1 MSLKSVMI
9 EEKEGKYTFCIFPM
23 LQNDDEL
30 ILSKD
35 RSGKTVIASGSARQE
50 LTVDKNTLEKLS
62 YAYVLVKNGEKYD
75 TPVRVLTRPP
85 RVHKILLQSE
95 GQVKIVQKEFDQ
107 YTRPAGLL
115 LKFVQGQEERG
126 EVSLGSGVFAFDLAQ
141 AGIVFE
147 EKIAVEVQMRFRLAD
162 ENQTAIFGPVISM
175 VMVISPPAIEQIV
188 REEKGIELKLAEE
201 PALPLYAK
209 IYRDGQ
215 AIGGALQCVRRE
227 TGCGGKDA
235 AAKKDTNEKDEKKGN
250 ADIKYMVFTDTLNL
264 TEGCYALSVSCMNER
279 TASYWSAPLP
289 VLTGYPVIRSARL
302 ETQGWT
308 IRMQEKGYYC
318 WQGQYGWTD
327 QIQTTDGMKP
337 EIRYADRC
345 GSAVSLGPAAR
356 ITEST
361 QDYFAVKDG
370 FYCREEQ
377 TGNRTMS
384 EKYVEWDNPS
394 FRITE
399 KNGIWNLG
407 IKEGCH
413 GTVAQDFR
421 ELLVKECTSYAQLEE
436 LSESFGD
443 IALRPKDMLAVR
455 YGYRPDQG
463 ACDIRAGMSLCF
475 DYEQY
480 QNIPEDDR
488 RTDSGEGPE
497 TVSDRNL
504 SGFTGGGS
512 SMFYS
517 ILRDGAVTFEPFAQE
532 MVQNGRL
539 TVESPQ
545 IEQDGRAAMGAGIWD
560 TLFAQFHAPFVK
572 LLYPAQW
579 KQSGHLNHGSMYYY
593 DNVCLAAA
601 DSYDKLE
608 EAVRRFQDQSK
619 PSGEAAYVC
628 FRGRT
633 AVKLMIH
640 IFVEGHPQT
649 CALGTT
655 LGDIMTAYGLGRNV
669 LLERLYEERYI
680 PFMDT
685 NEKLPLYIGDRICS
699 R

>member
-9 EEKEGKYTFCIFPM
+9 EEKEGKYAFCIFPM
-23 LQNDDEL
+23 LQKNDEL

-35 RSGKTVIASGSARQE
+35 RSGKTVIASGSVNQE
-50 LTVDKNTLEKLS
+50 LTVDKNILEKLS

-85 RVHKILLQSE
+85 KVHKILLQSE
-95 GQVKIVQKEFDQ
+95 GQVKIVQKELTQ

-162 ENQTAIFGPVISM
+162 ENQTVIFGPVISM
-175 VMVISPPAIEQIV
+175 VMVINPPAIEQIV
-188 REEKGIELKLAEE
+188 REENRIELKLAKE
-201 PALPLYAK
+201 PALPLFAR

-215 AIGGALQCVRRE
+215 EICGVLQCER
-227 TGCGGKDA
+227 KDNV
-235 AAKKDTNEKDEKKGN
+235 DIRYTVSTN
-250 ADIKYMVFTDTLNL
+250 TLNL
-264 TEGCYALSVSCMNER
+264 KEGCYALSVSCMNEQM
-279 TASYWSAPLP
+279 ASYWSAPLP
-289 VLTGYPVIRSARL
+289 LLTEYPVIRSARL
-302 ETQGWT
+302 EAQGWA

-337 EIRYADRC
+337 EISYAYQC
-345 GSAVSLGPAAR
+345 GSVTSLGPAAR
-356 ITEST
+356 ITESA
-361 QDYFAVKDG
+361 QDYFVIKDG
-370 FYCREEQ
+370 FYCREKQ
-377 TGNRTMS
+377 SSNRTMS
-384 EKYVEWDNPS
+384 EKYVEYNNNS
-394 FRITE
+394 FSIKE
-399 KNGIWNLG
+399 KNGSWSLG
-407 IKEGCH
+407 INEGCH
-413 GTVAQDFR
+413 ETVAQDFR
-421 ELLVKECTSYAQLEE
+421 ELLVKECTSYAQIEE

-463 ACDIRAGMSLCF
+463 ACDIRAGMCLCF

-488 RTDSGEGPE
+488 WTVSGEKPE
-497 TVSDRNL
+497 TLSDRNL
-504 SGFTGGGS
+504 SGFTGSGS
-512 SMFYS
+512 SMFHS

-532 MVQNGRL
+532 TVQSGRL

-545 IEQDGRAAMGAGIWD
+545 VEQDGRVAMGAGIWD

-593 DNVCLAAA
+593 DNVCLVAA

-619 PSGEAAYVC
+619 PSEEAAYVC

-655 LGDIMTAYGLGRNV
+655 LGDIMNAYGLGRNV
-669 LLERLYEERYI
+669 LLERLYEEQYI
-680 PFMDT
+680 PFMDA

>member
-1 MSLKSVMI
+1 MGLKSVMI
-9 EEKEGKYTFCIFPM
+9 EDKEGKYVFCIFPM
-23 LQNDDEL
+23 LQKDDEL

-35 RSGKTVIASGSARQE
+35 RSGKTVIASGSEDQE
-50 LTVDKNTLEKLS
+50 LTVDKSTLEKLS
-62 YAYVLVKNGEKYD
+62 YAYVFVKNGEKYD

-95 GQVKIVQKEFDQ
+95 GQVKIVQKELNQ

-115 LKFVQGQEERG
+115 LKFVQGQEEMG

-141 AGIVFE
+141 AGIAFE
-147 EKIAVEVQMRFRLAD
+147 EKIAVEVQMRFRLVD

-201 PALPLYAK
+201 PVLPLYAR

-215 AIGGALQCVRRE
+215 EIYGALQCVR
-227 TGCGGKDA
+227 KD
-235 AAKKDTNEKDEKKGN
+235 DV
-250 ADIKYMVFTDTLNL
+250 DIRYMIFTDTLNL
-264 TEGCYALSVSCMNER
+264 KEGCYALSVACMNEQM
-279 TASYWSAPLP
+279 ASYWSAPFP
-289 VLTGYPVIRSARL
+289 VLTRYPVIRSARL
-302 ETQGWT
+302 EAQGWA
-308 IRMQEKGYYC
+308 IQMQEKGYYC

-327 QIQTTDGMKP
+327 QIQTTDERKP

-345 GSAVSLGPAAR
+345 GSVVSLGPAAR
-356 ITEST
+356 ITESI
-361 QDYFAVKDG
+361 QDYFVGKDG
-370 FYCREEQ
+370 FYCREKQ

-384 EKYVEWDNPS
+384 EKYVEYDNMS

-399 KNGIWNLG
+399 KNGIWSLS

-413 GTVAQDFR
+413 ETVAQDFR
-421 ELLVKECTSYAQLEE
+421 ELLVRECTSYAQLEE

-443 IALRPKDMLAVR
+443 IALRPEDMLAVR

-488 RTDSGEGPE
+488 WTVSGEGSE
-497 TVSDRNL
+497 TVSDHNL
-504 SGFTGGGS
+504 SGFTGSGS
-512 SMFYS
+512 SMFHS

-532 MVQNGRL
+532 MVQSGRL
-539 TVESPQ
+539 TVEPPQ
-545 IEQDGRAAMGAGIWD
+545 VEQDGRIAMGAGIWD

-608 EAVRRFQDQSK
+608 EALRRFQNQSK

-640 IFVEGHPQT
+640 IFVEGHPQM

-655 LGDIMTAYGLGRNV
+655 LGDIVTAYGLGRNV

>member
-9 EEKEGKYTFCIFPM
+9 EEEEGKYVFSIFPM
-23 LQNDDEL
+23 LQKDDEL

-35 RSGKTVIASGSARQE
+35 RSGKTVIASGSANQE

-62 YAYVLVKNGEKYD
+62 YAYVLVKNKEKYD

-85 RVHKILLQSE
+85 KVHKILLQSE
-95 GQVKIVQKEFDQ
+95 GQVKLVQKELNQ
-107 YTRPAGLL
+107 YTRRAGLL
-115 LKFVQGQEERG
+115 LKFIQGKEERG
-126 EVSLGSGVFAFDLAQ
+126 EVSLGSGVFTFDLAQ

-147 EKIAVEVQMRFRLAD
+147 EKIAVEVQMRFRLVD
-162 ENQTAIFGPVISM
+162 ENNTTIFGPVISM
-175 VMVISPPAIEQIV
+175 VMVINPPALEQIV
-188 REEKGIELKLAEE
+188 REETGIELKLAEK

-215 AIGGALQCVRRE
+215 EIYGALKCV
-227 TGCGGKDA
+227 GKD
-235 AAKKDTNEKDEKKGN
+235 N
-250 ADIKYMVFTDTLNL
+250 ADTRYTVSTGTLNL
-264 TEGCYALSVSCMNER
+264 KDGCYALSVSCMNER
-279 TASYWSAPLP
+279 MASYWSAPLP
-289 VLTGYPVIRSARL
+289 VLTRYPVIRSARL
-302 ETQGWT
+302 EAQGWT

-327 QIQTTDGMKP
+327 QIRTTDGMKP
-337 EIRYADRC
+337 EIRYADRY
-345 GSAVSLGPAAR
+345 GSVESLGPAAG
-356 ITEST
+356 ITEYT

-370 FYCREEQ
+370 FYCREERAD
-377 TGNRTMS
+377 NRTMS
-384 EKYVEWDNPS
+384 EKYVEYDNVS

-399 KNGIWNLG
+399 KNGSWSLG

-413 GTVAQDFR
+413 ETVAQDFR

-455 YGYRPDQG
+455 YGYRPEQG

-475 DYEQY
+475 DYEKY

-488 RTDSGEGPE
+488 WTVSGEEPE

-504 SGFTGGGS
+504 SGFTGSGS
-512 SMFYS
+512 SMFNS

-532 MVQNGRL
+532 TVQSGRM
-539 TVESPQ
+539 TVESPRV
-545 IEQDGRAAMGAGIWD
+545 EQDGRVAMGAGIWD

-608 EAVRRFQDQSK
+608 EAVRRFRDQSK
-619 PSGEAAYVC
+619 PSKEAAYVC

-655 LGDIMTAYGLGRNV
+655 LGDIMTAYGLGGNV
-669 LLERLYEERYI
+669 LLERLYEEQYI
-680 PFMDT
+680 PFMDA